1 MAEEKINVVMEGLRG
16 VESIS
21 AICRREGLGSKV
33 YYRWS
38 SPPADGFLE
47 AGEKRLKGDTM
58 REAKSSEISGLRN
71 ENE

>member
-1 MAEEKINVVMEGLRG
+1 MAEEKINVVMEGLRD

-21 AICRREGLGSKV
+21 AICRHEGIGPKL
-33 YYRWS
+33 YYPWG
-38 SPPADGFLE
+38 SPPADEFLE

-58 REAKSSEISGLRN
+58 RVAKSSEVSGLRN